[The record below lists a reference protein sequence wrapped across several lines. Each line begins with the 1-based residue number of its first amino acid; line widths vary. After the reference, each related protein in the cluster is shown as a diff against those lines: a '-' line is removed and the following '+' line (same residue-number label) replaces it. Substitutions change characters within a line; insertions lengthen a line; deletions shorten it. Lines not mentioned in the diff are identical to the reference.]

1 MMTRTNRYPLLIE
14 QHTYIIRMNELALRV
29 SEIETYSTRF
39 LQPTTV
45 NLDRRAAV
53 ITFQERFFQLFA
65 KRHFLFEKL
74 LFIQAADIILR
85 LSNCLTSNEIW
96 CTGLVLI
103 G

>member
-1 MMTRTNRYPLLIE
+1 MMTRTNRYPLSIE

-74 LFIQAADIILR
+74 LFIQAADIIQR
-85 LSNCLTSNEIW
+85 LAKGIAANKIGCA
-96 CTGLVLI
+96 GLELI